1 MGGHATQIPE
11 FKLKVLFFCPI
22 NPKRP
27 TGGVLVIFRAV
38 EILRRSGIDA
48 CVANLSEEGQNEQPN
63 IGWFTSS
70 APIISWGQ
78 ACQIS
83 ADECVFVL
91 PEDYCMAWKQD
102 QITTTRGVLQLYK
115 AHVVLMAQNRRD
127 MYRNLSS
134 SWPALVK
141 RQETI
146 LAHPKF
152 LGVLCV
158 SNLEKTYWGLI
169 YPDLQIWCK
178 PNSVDTEFFKP
189 ASQKENIATFIAK
202 PGPPQVEAKHMLLA
216 LRHSGLAANWRL
228 ANLQGK
234 SQAEV
239 AQIMGRADLFLSFGV
254 MESFGL
260 AAAEAM
266 ASGCI
271 VIGYHGGVA
280 EEFFNPR
287 WSYPVPPLD
296 YLGYLQAFQ
305 QLLQDRERCPSL
317 IDQKRQWGR
326 QHIERNFSPTHEAQA
341 LLGIFSE
348 ILETTKT

>member
-1 MGGHATQIPE
+1 MKI
-11 FKLKVLFFCPI
+11 LFFCPVY
-22 NPKRP
+22 PKRP
-27 TGGVLVIFRAV
+27 TGGVLVVFRAV
-38 EILRRSGIDA
+38 EILRKNSIEA
-48 CVANLSEEGQNEQPN
+48 YVVNISEDGQHEQPN

-70 APIISWGQ
+70 APIISWGH
-78 ACQIS
+78 ACQIP
-83 ADECVFVL
+83 AGECIYVL
-91 PEDYCMAWKQD
+91 PEDYCMGWTQKR
-102 QITTTRGVLQLYK
+102 ITTAKGVLDLYK
-115 AHVVLMAQNRRD
+115 AHVVLIAQNRRD

-134 SWPALVK
+134 SWPALTK

-152 LGVLCV
+152 LGVICV
-158 SNLEKTYWGLI
+158 SELEKTYWGMI

-178 PNSVDTEFFKP
+178 PNSVDTDFFKP
-189 ASQKENIATFIAK
+189 GDEKENIAAFIAK
-202 PGPPQVEAKHMLLA
+202 PGQSRAEAQHMLLA
-216 LRHSGLAANWRL
+216 LRHSGLASHWRL

-234 SQAEV
+234 TQSEV
-239 AQIMGRADLFLSFGV
+239 AKTMSRADLFLSFGV

-296 YLGYLQAFQ
+296 YLAYLQAFQ
-305 QLLQDRERCPSL
+305 QLLQDRERCPTL
-317 IDQKRQWGR
+317 VDQKRQWGR
-326 QHIERNFSPTHEAQA
+326 QHIARNFSPSREAQA
-341 LLGIFSE
+341 LLAIFTE
-348 ILETTKT
+348 LFEKAKAQA

>member
-1 MGGHATQIPE
+1 M
-11 FKLKVLFFCPI
+11 
-22 NPKRP
+22 
-27 TGGVLVIFRAV
+27 VIFRAV

-48 CVANLSEEGQNEQPN
+48 CVVNLSEEGQNEQPN

-102 QITTTRGVLQLYK
+102 EITNTRGVLHTVQSTRRVDGTK
-115 AHVVLMAQNRRD
+115 QARHVPQPVL
-127 MYRNLSS
+127 
-134 SWPALVK
+134 
-141 RQETI
+141 
-146 LAHPKF
+146 
-152 LGVLCV
+152 
-158 SNLEKTYWGLI
+158 
-169 YPDLQIWCK
+169 
-178 PNSVDTEFFKP
+178 
-189 ASQKENIATFIAK
+189 
-202 PGPPQVEAKHMLLA
+202 
-216 LRHSGLAANWRL
+216 
-228 ANLQGK
+228 
-234 SQAEV
+234 
-239 AQIMGRADLFLSFGV
+239 IMGRADFFSFGV

-266 ASGCI
+266 VSGCI
-271 VIGYHGGVA
+271 VIGCHGGVA

-287 WSYPVPPLD
+287 WPYPVPPLD

-326 QHIERNFSPTHEAQA
+326 QHIARNFSPTQEAQA

-348 ILETTKT
+348 ILLTTKT